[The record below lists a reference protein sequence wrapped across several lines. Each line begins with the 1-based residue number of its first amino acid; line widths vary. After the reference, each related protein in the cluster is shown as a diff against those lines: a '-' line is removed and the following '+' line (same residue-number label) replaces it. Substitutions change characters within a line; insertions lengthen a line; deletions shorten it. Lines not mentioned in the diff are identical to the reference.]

1 MLKDNFIFRFDL
13 FDGDGGGD
21 GASSSGAEG
30 SFDTGL
36 GDYANEFYKSIGGG
50 NDADYIRTASAPQSN
65 DSQVEGVDASP
76 LGKDTEQQVEVTP
89 ADEFTELTKR
99 GGKYHEEFGKAVSQA
114 IEKRFKNQADLK
126 STMDRYD
133 SALAP
138 LYQRYGL
145 QAGDIEGITNAI
157 AGDDSLFADEAER
170 QGLSVEQYR
179 QNLKLQADAERGRQ
193 ITEAYKEEQR
203 RNEMYE
209 RWGHEADELRQAFP
223 SFDLGKEIESSEK
236 FTALLDA
243 GVSVTDAFF
252 ATHANEILNG
262 YSQETKQAA
271 EQQVITQIQQR
282 ASRPAEVG
290 LRHNPATQRKVDPST
305 FTDAD
310 MERILKEVK
319 EGKAF
324 TL

>member
-1 MLKDNFIFRFDL
+1 MINDNFKFRFDL

-36 GDYANEFYKSIGGG
+36 GDYANEFYKRIGGG
-50 NDADYIRTASAPQSN
+50 DDADYLGTASASQDN
-65 DSQVEGVDASP
+65 DPQVEEADASP
-76 LGKDTEQQVEVTP
+76 LGKDNEQQVGTTP
-89 ADEFTELTKR
+89 ADEFAELTKR

-114 IEKRFKNQADLK
+114 VEKRFKNQADLK
-126 STMDRYD
+126 STMDKYD
-133 SALAP
+133 SALST

-145 QAGDIEGITNAI
+145 QAGDIDGITNAL
-157 AGDDSLFADEAER
+157 ASDDSLFADEAER
-170 QGLSVEQYR
+170 QGMSVEQYR

-203 RNEMYE
+203 RQEMYE
-209 RWGHEADELRQAFP
+209 RWGTEADELKQAFP
-223 SFDLGKEIESSEK
+223 NFDLGKEIESSEK

-243 GVSVTDAFF
+243 GISVADAFF
-252 ATHANEILNG
+252 ATHAQDILAG
-262 YSQETKQAA
+262 YGQSEKQAA
-271 EQQVITQIQQR
+271 QQQVITNIQQR
-282 ASRPAEVG
+282 AARPAEVG

-305 FTDAD
+305 FTDED
-310 MERILKEVK
+310 MERILKDVK
-319 EGKAF
+319 AGKAF